1 MDIDRLTTEE
11 RDKCIKEGRC
21 FTCQERGHLTRECPR
36 RQRNRSQ
43 PNRGRG
49 GNRFGNRRNIRAT
62 TTNDDTDTMSTN
74 SAEDASTSDT
84 YTDTSMNDILTL
96 IRTMDA
102 SAKNSLRE
110 QLENEGF

>member
-1 MDIDRLTTEE
+1 M
-11 RDKCIKEGRC
+11 
-21 FTCQERGHLTRECPR
+21 
-36 RQRNRSQ
+36 N
-43 PNRGRG
+43 N
-49 GNRFGNRRNIRAT
+49 
-62 TTNDDTDTMSTN
+62 DTDTMSTN

-84 YTDTSMNDILTL
+84 YTNTSMNDILTL

>member
-1 MDIDRLTTEE
+1 MTNASRKDDASPAKNKDASPGSAHDANETALNQTEDE
-11 RDKCIKEGRC
+11 VE
-21 FTCQERGHLTRECPR
+21 TA
-36 RQRNRSQ
+36 S
-43 PNRGRG
+43 
-49 GNRFGNRRNIRAT
+49 AT

-84 YTDTSMNDILTL
+84 YTDTSINDILTL
-96 IRTMDA
+96 IRTMNA